1 MISIIICCFYWSGIP
16 VSQLC
21 FNDLF
26 LSQRT
31 ILLRTLQRMVGNTCT
46 AEDLLHDT
54 YLRVTRAL
62 AERSIEHLAPFIY
75 QTARNL
81 ALDHLRAQR
90 IQARTL
96 VEDVPPDILRTVV
109 ECHSSADEVI
119 HATRL
124 LERINVSLTD
134 LSSRQ
139 QKIFTMNRLHG
150 CSYPQIAAQLGVSI
164 STVQKELKL
173 VMAICAGVAARHDL
187 S

>member
-1 MISIIICCFYWSGIP
+1 
-16 VSQLC
+16 
-21 FNDLF
+21 
-26 LSQRT
+26 
-31 ILLRTLQRMVGNTCT
+31 
-46 AEDLLHDT
+46 
-54 YLRVTRAL
+54 
-62 AERSIEHLAPFIY
+62 
-75 QTARNL
+75 
-81 ALDHLRAQR
+81 LDHLRAQR